1 MWEKIKISWS
11 FLNKREKRNYIL
23 LIIGRIITNV
33 LDLAGIGAIG
43 LLIMAVASGRI
54 EFSLGSFYTLEIEET
69 PIELI
74 IGLIIFS
81 ALSFLFKALTGLALA
96 YASLWLLVGIE
107 VRSSKRVLD
116 FLLNGSLGEMRQYSR
131 SDIQFASGMSTGA
144 MFSGLLGA
152 VSSMIT
158 EIALMAMIV
167 TMFFLTD
174 PVAAIVITLYIF
186 AFIAVVQW
194 IIGNRLRDIGKHVA
208 RGTVA
213 TGTAVLDAVESF
225 KEVSVLKRQ
234 PFFLGKFVSARMLL
248 AKTRSQE
255 LFLRAVPRIVIEQSL
270 MLGVLGF
277 VGWQLAYG
285 DISAGLASVG
295 VFIVGS
301 VRLMG
306 AILPIQN
313 SYASLKSTHLKADMA
328 IEILAKYRARQLDQA
343 SARRQEKIAALEED
357 EELGEASENPGTGV
371 SIELRNVSYRYPDSD
386 EYAVRDVTLR
396 VEPGQFVAIVG
407 PSGAGKTTLA
417 DLMLGLHLPTEGTAL
432 IDGIA
437 PQELRRAQPGLIS
450 YVPQKPGM
458 VSGTIAENV
467 ALGVEPDKIDRD
479 RIYECLALAGL
490 QDVIDQ
496 APRGID
502 SDLGKQTDALSGG
515 QLQRLGLA
523 RALYPNPRVI
533 ILDEAT
539 SALDAKVEAEV
550 SQNIRS
556 LRDAVTVV
564 VIAHRLSTIQHADCV
579 YAMDGGR
586 VIGEGPFKKLRK
598 EVPMIEE
605 YVKLMSF
612 DD

>member
-23 LIIGRIITNV
+23 VIMGRVFTNG
-33 LDLAGIGAIG
+33 LDLVGIGAIG
-43 LLIMAVASGRI
+43 LLVMAVASGRI

-74 IGLIIFS
+74 IGLIILSAASFLLKALS
-81 ALSFLFKALTGLALA
+81 ALALS

-116 FLLNGSLGEMRQYSR
+116 FLLNGSLGQLRQYSR
-131 SDIQFASGMSTGA
+131 GDIQFASGISTGA

-152 VSSMIT
+152 VSNMIT
-158 EIALMAMIV
+158 ELALMLMIV
-167 TMFFLTD
+167 TLFFLTD

-186 AFIAVVQW
+186 AFIALVQW
-194 IIGNRLRDIGKHVA
+194 IIGDRLKQIGRDVTKGSI
-208 RGTVA
+208 A
-213 TGTAVLDAVESF
+213 TSTAVLDAVESF

-234 PFFLGKFVSARMLL
+234 PFFLGRFVSARMLL
-248 AKTRSQE
+248 ARTKSQE

-277 VGWQLAYG
+277 VGWQLAFG
-285 DISAGLASVG
+285 NLSAGLASVG

-306 AILPIQN
+306 AILPIQH

-328 IEILAKYRARQLDQA
+328 IEILQKYRARQHDEA
-343 SARRQEKIAALEED
+343 SARKLERIQALEED
-357 EELGEASENPGTGV
+357 EEIGEPELNPGTGV
-371 SIELRNVSYRYPDSD
+371 SIELDNVSYRYPDSEED
-386 EYAVRDVTLR
+386 AVHGITLR
-396 VEPGQFVAIVG
+396 VEPGQFVAFVG

-417 DLMLGLHLPTEGTAL
+417 DLMLGLHQPTQGVAL
-432 IDGIA
+432 IDGMP
-437 PQELRRAQPGLIS
+437 PQEVRRTRPGLIS

-467 ALGVEPDKIDRD
+467 ALGVDTDQIDRD
-479 RIYECLALAGL
+479 RVYECLKLAGL

-496 APRGID
+496 SPLGID
-502 SDLGKQTDALSGG
+502 SDLGKQSDALSGG

-556 LRDAVTVV
+556 LRDQVTIV

-579 YAMDGGR
+579 YALHEGHI
-586 VIGEGPFKKLRK
+586 IGQGPFKKLRK

-612 DD
+612 DE